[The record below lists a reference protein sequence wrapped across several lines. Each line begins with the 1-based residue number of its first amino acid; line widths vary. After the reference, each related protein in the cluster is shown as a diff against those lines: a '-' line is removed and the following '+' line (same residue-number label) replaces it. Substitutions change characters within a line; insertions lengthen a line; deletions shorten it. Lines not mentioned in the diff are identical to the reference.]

1 MADQA
6 DSPGITEDQGA
17 SPAQRDRLFVQVY
30 DELRGLARRMLSS
43 DRASRHVSATEL
55 VHGAAIK
62 IIGQREISAK
72 ERTHFFAYSA
82 HIMRQVLI
90 DEVRRERAGKRDAPQ
105 ITLITQVAES
115 VSPDEPVADVEAI
128 HEALQ
133 KLTAASPDLGR
144 LVELRYFSGLTLEEI
159 ADMDGVSH
167 STVKRNWRVAR
178 AWLYDALKS
187 A

>member
-1 MADQA
+1 MSGSADIPEA
-6 DSPGITEDQGA
+6 LGGEGA
-17 SPAQRDRLFVQVY
+17 TSAQRDRLFGQVY
-30 DELRGLARRMLSS
+30 DELRGLARRMLSG

-62 IIGQREISAK
+62 IIGQREVSAK

-105 ITLITQVAES
+105 ITLLTQVAES
-115 VSPDEPVADVEAI
+115 VAPDEPVADVEAI

-178 AWLYDALKS
+178 AWLHDALKPV
-187 A
+187 